1 MVGTLLVVSFA
12 LYSVIPC
19 CSYVFMFRF
28 SAFRKVFLSAVRELC
43 VHDGSIY
50 FGDEKGDADKG
61 KKMSP
66 VNGQIPLREV
76 ASPGTEKPKRRP
88 RVASWQPDQQSS
100 TRSLKVQRLWL
111 QGQRHS
117 LRSVT
122 GGPGLKPAHVHG
134 SDRRISIDQLHQQV
148 ASPRR
153 GSVNSPPRPSALRA
167 SSVRDFNQVPEMESG
182 TSRRIIPYL
191 DKLRRACQ
199 EVGYPREYAE
209 LVGSQ
214 FLGLDAA
221 NPVTHVNG
229 HVPLVAEL
237 VEFVAQA
244 YMHITNFADLI
255 LVFIDDFQWVDSFT
269 WKVIRALGQSGKK
282 MLLICAMRSHDKQA
296 MRRMS
301 NGVNSR

>member
-1 MVGTLLVVSFA
+1 M
-12 LYSVIPC
+12 
-19 CSYVFMFRF
+19 
-28 SAFRKVFLSAVRELC
+28 SAIRELC
-43 VHDGSIY
+43 VHDGSIS
-50 FGDEKGDADKG
+50 FGDEKGVADKG

-66 VNGQIPLREV
+66 VDGHISLREL
-76 ASPGTEKPKRRP
+76 SSQGTEKPKRRP

-100 TRSLKVQRLWL
+100 TRSLKVQRLRL

-122 GGPGLKPAHVHG
+122 GGPVLKPAHVHG
-134 SDRRISIDQLHQQV
+134 SDRRISIDQLHQQI
-148 ASPRR
+148 AS
-153 GSVNSPPRPSALRA
+153 PRPSALRA
-167 SSVRDFNQVPEMESG
+167 SSARNFDQVPEIESG

-191 DKLRRACQ
+191 DKLRWACQ
-199 EVGYPREYAE
+199 EVGYPQEYAE